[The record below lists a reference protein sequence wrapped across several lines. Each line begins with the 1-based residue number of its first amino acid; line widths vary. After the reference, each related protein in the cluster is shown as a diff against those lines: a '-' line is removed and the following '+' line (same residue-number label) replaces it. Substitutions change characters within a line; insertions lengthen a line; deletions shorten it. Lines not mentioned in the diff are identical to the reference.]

1 MLQHRRPV
9 ERKTPIGACA
19 AINQQEDAM
28 TIAQVI
34 AGRGEVW
41 SCNAD
46 DNVSDAIAMLA
57 THKIGALPVR
67 DGDTGVAGIFSERDM
82 MRCLHKHGAAALH
95 MKVRDMMTA
104 PVITITPGT
113 TVLEALALM
122 TQRRFRHLPVV
133 DNGKMVA
140 FVSIGDLVKH
150 RIDKIEAEADA
161 MRDYIRQA

>member
-1 MLQHRRPV
+1 
-9 ERKTPIGACA
+9 
-19 AINQQEDAM
+19 M

-46 DNVSDAIAMLA
+46 DNVADAIDMLA
-57 THKIGALPVR
+57 SHRIGALPVT
-67 DGDTGVAGIFSERDM
+67 DGQSSVAGIFSERDVV
-82 MRCLHKHGAAALH
+82 RCLHKHGDAALH
-95 MKVRDMMTA
+95 MKVRDMMTT
-104 PVITITPGT
+104 PVVTISPQT
-113 TVLEALALM
+113 TVLEALALI

-133 DNGKMVA
+133 EGGQMIA

-161 MRDYIRQA
+161 MRVYIQQA

>member
-1 MLQHRRPV
+1 
-9 ERKTPIGACA
+9 
-19 AINQQEDAM
+19 M

-41 SCNAD
+41 SCSAD
-46 DNVSDAIAMLA
+46 DNVSDAVAMLA
-57 THKIGALPVR
+57 SHRIGALPVH
-67 DGDTGVAGIFSERDM
+67 DGQSGVAGIFSERDM
-82 MRCLHKHGAAALH
+82 MRCLHKHGEAALH

-104 PVITITPGT
+104 PVVTITPQT
-113 TVLEALALM
+113 SVLEALALI

-133 DNGKMVA
+133 DGGRMIA

-161 MRDYIRQA
+161 MRVYIQQA

>member
-1 MLQHRRPV
+1 
-9 ERKTPIGACA
+9 
-19 AINQQEDAM
+19 M

-41 SCNAD
+41 SCSAD
-46 DNVSDAIAMLA
+46 DNVSDAVDLLA
-57 THKIGALPVR
+57 RHRIGALPVH
-67 DGDTGVAGIFSERDM
+67 DGQSGVAGIFSERDM
-82 MRCLHKHGAAALH
+82 MRCLHKHGEAALH

-104 PVITITPGT
+104 PVITITPQT

-133 DNGKMVA
+133 DDGKMIA

-161 MRDYIRQA
+161 MRVYIQQA

>member
-1 MLQHRRPV
+1 
-9 ERKTPIGACA
+9 
-19 AINQQEDAM
+19 M

-41 SCNAD
+41 SCDAD
-46 DNVSDAIAMLA
+46 DNVSDAVAQMA
-57 THKIGALPVR
+57 EHRIGALPVR
-67 DGDTGVAGIFSERDM
+67 DGQSAVAGIFSERDM
-82 MRCLHKHGAAALH
+82 MRCLHKHGEAALH

-104 PVITITPGT
+104 PVITITPQT

-133 DNGKMVA
+133 QGGKMVA

-161 MRDYIRQA
+161 MRVYIQQA

>member
-1 MLQHRRPV
+1 
-9 ERKTPIGACA
+9 
-19 AINQQEDAM
+19 M

-41 SCNAD
+41 SCDAD
-46 DNVSDAIAMLA
+46 DNVSDAVAQMA
-57 THKIGALPVR
+57 EHRIGALPVR
-67 DGDTGVAGIFSERDM
+67 DGQSAVAGIFSERDM
-82 MRCLHKHGAAALH
+82 MRCLHKHGEAALH

-104 PVITITPGT
+104 PVITITPQT

-133 DNGKMVA
+133 EGGKMVA

-161 MRDYIRQA
+161 MRVYTQQA

>member
-1 MLQHRRPV
+1 
-9 ERKTPIGACA
+9 
-19 AINQQEDAM
+19 M

-41 SCNAD
+41 SCHAD
-46 DNVSDAIAMLA
+46 DSVADAVDMLA
-57 THKIGALPVR
+57 RYRIGALPVE
-67 DGDTGVAGIFSERDM
+67 DGTNGVAGIFSERDM
-82 MRCLHKHGAAALH
+82 IRCLHKHGEAALH

-104 PVITITPGT
+104 PVVTITPQT
-113 TVLEALALM
+113 SVLEALALM

-133 DNGKMVA
+133 EGGHMVA

-161 MRDYIRQA
+161 MRVYIQQA

>member
-1 MLQHRRPV
+1 M
-9 ERKTPIGACA
+9 ERKTPKGAGA
-19 AINQQEDAM
+19 AINLPEDAM

-46 DNVSDAIAMLA
+46 DNVSDAITMLA
-57 THKIGALPVR
+57 QHRIGALPVR
-67 DGDTGVAGIFSERDM
+67 DGETGVAGIFSERDM
-82 MRCLHKHGAAALH
+82 MRCLHKHGEAALH

-104 PVITITPGT
+104 PVITITSGT
-113 TVLEALALM
+113 SVLEALALM

-133 DNGKMVA
+133 DGGTMVA
-140 FVSIGDLVKH
+140 FVSIGDLVKY

-161 MRDYIRQA
+161 MRSYIQQA

>member
-1 MLQHRRPV
+1 
-9 ERKTPIGACA
+9 
-19 AINQQEDAM
+19 M

-46 DNVSDAIAMLA
+46 DNVSDAVAQMA
-57 THKIGALPVR
+57 EHRIGALPVR
-67 DGDTGVAGIFSERDM
+67 DGQSPVAGIFSERDM
-82 MRCLHKHGAAALH
+82 MRCLHKHGEAALH

-104 PVITITPGT
+104 PVITITPQT

-133 DNGKMVA
+133 EGGKMVA

-161 MRDYIRQA
+161 MRVYIQQA

>member
-1 MLQHRRPV
+1 
-9 ERKTPIGACA
+9 
-19 AINQQEDAM
+19 M

-41 SCNAD
+41 SCHAD
-46 DNVSDAIAMLA
+46 DNVSDAVDMLA
-57 THKIGALPVR
+57 SHRIGALPVR
-67 DGDTGVAGIFSERDM
+67 DGESGVAGIFSERDM
-82 MRCLHKHGAAALH
+82 MRCLHKHGEAALH

-104 PVITITPGT
+104 PVVTITSQT
-113 TVLEALALM
+113 SVLEALALM

-133 DNGKMVA
+133 DGGRMVA

-161 MRDYIRQA
+161 MRVYIQQA

>member
-1 MLQHRRPV
+1 M
-9 ERKTPIGACA
+9 ERKTPKGAGA
-19 AINQQEDAM
+19 TINLSEDAM

-46 DNVSDAIAMLA
+46 DNVSDAITMLA
-57 THKIGALPVR
+57 QHRIGALPVR
-67 DGDTGVAGIFSERDM
+67 DGETGVAGIFSERDM
-82 MRCLHKHGAAALH
+82 MRCLHKHGEAALH

-104 PVITITPGT
+104 PVITITSGT
-113 TVLEALALM
+113 SVLEALALM

-133 DNGKMVA
+133 DGGTMVA
-140 FVSIGDLVKH
+140 FVSIGDLVKY

-161 MRDYIRQA
+161 MRSYIQQA

>member
-1 MLQHRRPV
+1 
-9 ERKTPIGACA
+9 
-19 AINQQEDAM
+19 M

-41 SCNAD
+41 SCSAD
-46 DNVSDAIAMLA
+46 DDVSDAIAMLA
-57 THKIGALPVR
+57 NHRIGALPVH
-67 DGDTGVAGIFSERDM
+67 DGNDGVAGIFSERDM
-82 MRCLHKHGAAALH
+82 MRCLHKHGEAALH

-104 PVITITPGT
+104 PVVTITPQT
-113 TVLEALALM
+113 SVLEALALI

-133 DNGKMVA
+133 DGGRMIA

-161 MRDYIRQA
+161 MRVYIQQA

>member
-1 MLQHRRPV
+1 
-9 ERKTPIGACA
+9 
-19 AINQQEDAM
+19 M

-41 SCNAD
+41 SCSAD
-46 DNVSDAIAMLA
+46 DDVSDAIAMLA
-57 THKIGALPVR
+57 NHRIGALPVH
-67 DGDTGVAGIFSERDM
+67 DGQDGVAGIFSERDM
-82 MRCLHKHGAAALH
+82 MRCLHQHGAAALH

-104 PVITITPGT
+104 PVVTITPQT
-113 TVLEALALM
+113 SVLEALALI

-133 DNGKMVA
+133 DGGRMIA

-161 MRDYIRQA
+161 MRVYIQQA

>member
-1 MLQHRRPV
+1 V
-9 ERKTPIGACA
+9 
-19 AINQQEDAM
+19 EDAM

-46 DNVSDAIAMLA
+46 DDVSDAIAMLA
-57 THKIGALPVR
+57 AHRIGALPVR
-67 DGDTGVAGIFSERDM
+67 DGETGVAGIFSERDM
-82 MRCLHKHGAAALH
+82 MRCLYKHGQAALN

-104 PVITITPGT
+104 PVITISPGT
-113 TVLEALALM
+113 SVLEALALM

-133 DNGKMVA
+133 DGGKMVA

-150 RIDKIEAEADA
+150 RIDKIEAEANA

>member
-1 MLQHRRPV
+1 
-9 ERKTPIGACA
+9 
-19 AINQQEDAM
+19 M

-41 SCNAD
+41 SCDAD
-46 DNVSDAIAMLA
+46 DNVSDAVAQMA
-57 THKIGALPVR
+57 EHRIGALPVR
-67 DGDTGVAGIFSERDM
+67 DGQSAVAGIFSERDM
-82 MRCLHKHGAAALH
+82 MRCLHKHGEAALH

-104 PVITITPGT
+104 PVITITPQT

-133 DNGKMVA
+133 EGGKMVA

-161 MRDYIRQA
+161 MRVYIQQA

>member
-1 MLQHRRPV
+1 
-9 ERKTPIGACA
+9 
-19 AINQQEDAM
+19 M

-41 SCNAD
+41 SCSAD
-46 DNVSDAIAMLA
+46 DNVSEAVAMLA
-57 THKIGALPVR
+57 SHRIGALPVH
-67 DGDTGVAGIFSERDM
+67 DGQSGVAGIFSERDM
-82 MRCLHKHGAAALH
+82 MRCLHKHGEAALH

-104 PVITITPGT
+104 PVVTITPQT
-113 TVLEALALM
+113 AVLEALALM

-133 DNGKMVA
+133 DGGKMVA

-161 MRDYIRQA
+161 MRVYIQQA